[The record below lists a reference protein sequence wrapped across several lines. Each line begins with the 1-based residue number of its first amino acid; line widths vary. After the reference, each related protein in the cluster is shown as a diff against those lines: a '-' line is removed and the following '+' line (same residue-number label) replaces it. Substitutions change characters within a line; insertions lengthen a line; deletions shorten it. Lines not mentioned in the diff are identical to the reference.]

1 MLVDWNE
8 GRIFLIRIHDSF
20 FFVIHQKSKEKRGVR
35 GRLDEGGWGREG
47 REGGEFRHWK
57 AKLFFFFLPLQ
68 VPLPAHLHAHAD
80 RLRHLLQK
88 SKKKKKIIG
97 LSLTQ
102 SKRSECMSIMA
113 RVDPKPGWS
122 LSIREKKVHDFVLW
136 YLSKEFSF
144 SLAHVCPKNVRYSHW
159 KKLRFSRVNR
169 ISCQSSS

>member
-1 MLVDWNE
+1 MTRFSSSFTKRARKSE
-8 GRIFLIRIHDSF
+8 GSGGGWMRGD
-20 FFVIHQKSKEKRGVR
+20 EGVR
-35 GRLDEGGWGREG
+35 VEKGGSSGIER
-47 REGGEFRHWK
+47 RN
-57 AKLFFFFLPLQ
+57 FFFFLPLQ

-88 SKKKKKIIG
+88 SKKKKIIG